1 MSVHRRGDKWVC
13 KVWAEGRWKWV
24 GTFPTRKEARAA
36 EQAER
41 PGRSYGLTVEQFAS
55 RWLTDYAR
63 PSATTRN
70 TYRYSLA
77 AFREDFGK
85 RRLGSID
92 PPEAQRWATK
102 APYFQYRAVRTMY
115 ADALRAGLVTSNPFA
130 GLRIPQPVGRRRLK
144 VLTEPQVVK
153 LASGAVEVHGEH
165 LGPTVEALILVAG
178 FAGLR
183 AGELGGLEWGDVDL
197 RNNRLHVMRSLT
209 AEGLKAPK
217 NGEPRRCVLPPK
229 AAEALSTLERF
240 AEEPAVFLTPR
251 GKRFGKGAIHRYFVP
266 VRAAFGRPKLQFHEL
281 RHACATL
288 LLERGL
294 TPEDVALQLGHQDG
308 GGLVRRLYGHPD
320 EDRARERIAMAFAE
334 VPSKPVANRSQET
347 G

>member
-1 MSVHRRGDKWVC
+1 MSVHRRGDKWVA
-13 KVWAEGRWKWV
+13 KVWIGGRWRWL

-41 PGRSYGLTVEQFAS
+41 PSRLYGITVEQFAD

-63 PSATTRN
+63 PAETTRRS
-70 TYRYSLA
+70 YRYTLA
-77 AFREDFGK
+77 AFRKDFGS

-115 ADALRAGLVTSNPFA
+115 ADALRAGVVQANPFA
-130 GLRIPQPVGRRRLK
+130 GLRIPQPQGRRRLD
-144 VLTEPQVVK
+144 VLDEGQVER
-153 LASGAVEVHGEH
+153 LADCAVGAHGEH
-165 LGPTVEALILVAG
+165 LGPTVRALILVAG
-178 FAGLR
+178 FVGLR

-197 RNNRLHVMRSLT
+197 RSGQLHVMRSLT
-209 AEGLKAPK
+209 ADGLKPPK
-217 NGEPRRCVLPPK
+217 NGEPRRVVLPPK
-229 AAEALSTLERF
+229 AADALASLERF
-240 AEEPAVFLTPR
+240 QDEPAVFLTPR
-251 GKRFGKGAIHRYFVP
+251 GKRFGKGAIHRYFAP
-266 VRAAFGRPKLQFHEL
+266 VRASYGHPRMQFHEL

-308 GGLVRRLYGHPD
+308 GQLVRQLYGHPS

-334 VPSKPVANRSQET
+334 VPSKPVADRSQEAR
-347 G
+347 